1 MIFQS
6 FLGHGLDGF
15 AHATS
20 ALVGEAVGAKNR
32 KALRDT
38 VIAATLMAAAVAT
51 TYALIY
57 GLFGTYLLALLT
69 DIPELRAFAGD
80 YLIWMT
86 FSPILSVWAYQLDG
100 IFIGATRAREM
111 RNAMLASVAVYTAA
125 MFTLPGL
132 LGNHGLWASVMI
144 FMVVRAL
151 TLLIFY
157 PRLERILAD
166 S

>member
-1 MIFQS
+1 
-6 FLGHGLDGF
+6 
-15 AHATS
+15 
-20 ALVGEAVGAKNR
+20 
-32 KALRDT
+32 
-38 VIAATLMAAAVAT
+38 
-51 TYALIY
+51 
-57 GLFGTYLLALLT
+57 
-69 DIPELRAFAGD
+69 
-80 YLIWMT
+80 
-86 FSPILSVWAYQLDG
+86 AYQLDG

-125 MFTLPGL
+125 IFTLPEL

-157 PRLERILAD
+157 PRVERMLAD